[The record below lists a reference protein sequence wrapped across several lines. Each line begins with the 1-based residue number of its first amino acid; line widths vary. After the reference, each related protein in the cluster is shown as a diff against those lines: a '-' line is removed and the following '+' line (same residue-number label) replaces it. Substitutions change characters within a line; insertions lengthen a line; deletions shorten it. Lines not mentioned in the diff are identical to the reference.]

1 MTFHFCTCF
10 DSNYLIYG
18 YTLYRSLKATGIE
31 FKLYVACL
39 DDTVFQNLQMLH
51 HPEIIPIPLSDIE
64 AHDPEFSACKE
75 NRSRVEYI
83 FTLSPVLPLYILR
96 KFPGIDILG
105 YLDSDLYFFS
115 SPEPIYRR
123 LGQASLLIFEHDFAP
138 VSVDF
143 AEKVGYFNMSFQL
156 YRNDETGRKCLE
168 KWRRQCIE
176 WCYDFWEDGKFADQ
190 KYLDT
195 WPGEFGAISLNAA
208 SGAGVAPWNCFK
220 YQYELS
226 DIPKLCGVPLISF
239 HYQGTKMLRYGLIT
253 PCEGIWLPYIPSDLL
268 NFFTGRYYTELCRTR
283 DILRENLGK
292 TAVKSKFTFA
302 RVAPA
307 DRKKGVRKKRL
318 ADYLKD
324 VFYILT
330 GRILFHGHTCFA
342 FCRIR
347 KDYQ

>member
-1 MTFHFCTCF
+1 MMRQGKDALKNGEGSALNGVMISGKTV
-10 DSNYLIYG
+10 NLRI
-18 YTLYRSLKATGIE
+18 RS
-31 FKLYVACL
+31 
-39 DDTVFQNLQMLH
+39 
-51 HPEIIPIPLSDIE
+51 
-64 AHDPEFSACKE
+64 
-75 NRSRVEYI
+75 
-83 FTLSPVLPLYILR
+83 ILTH
-96 KFPGIDILG
+96 G
-105 YLDSDLYFFS
+105 
-115 SPEPIYRR
+115 
-123 LGQASLLIFEHDFAP
+123 
-138 VSVDF
+138 
-143 AEKVGYFNMSFQL
+143 
-156 YRNDETGRKCLE
+156 
-168 KWRRQCIE
+168 
-176 WCYDFWEDGKFADQ
+176 
-190 KYLDT
+190 
-195 WPGEFGAISLNAA
+195 PGEFGAVALNAA

-220 YQYELS
+220 YQYDLS

-318 ADYLKD
+318 VDYLKD

-347 KDYQ
+347 NGLSMKLSIITVNRNNKDGLEKTIRSVIRQTSHDYEYIIIDGASTDGSPEIIRTMKRISHTGSRNRIPAFTMR